1 MNPTI
6 VKIID
11 LMFRGMPEREEIRAM
26 REELLTNSQARY
38 DDLIA
43 SGKSSNEALGEVL
56 DNLRGVEELLDEYRR
71 EDVQTSAPEQPFA
84 YARFEK
90 MAEEIDRRFAAAADD
105 VKSAADRASTTAEA
119 AFGTAMESVRTAMD
133 SFASGFNGRS
143 AGFDHSG
150 AAGSGEWVR
159 SNVYG
164 GGELLVAT
172 ADPAHYPRVRVELAA
187 DEVELLP
194 SGDGLIHVEIGPED
208 ESLLLVEKSGGCF
221 TLRRNPVSV
230 EPEPPAEDEQQ
241 EGFFGFLNGLGRMLR
256 GTIRQMRSC
265 YGLIRVKLPAGLA
278 MAEVQTASGD
288 IGISDLQLGGLSATS
303 ASGDI
308 NISDCIITGN
318 AAACNTSGD
327 TDLHNVK
334 VGGSLKLN
342 ATSGDIMF
350 FEGSASVVTANNVS
364 GDTEISGVLGQVQSN
379 SVSGDIDICIY
390 DTSVTGIFANT
401 TSGDITVGMEE
412 ALTPA
417 VTANTTSG
425 DVDIACDTDP
435 ASAVRF
441 RLNTV
446 SGDICVS

>member
-11 LMFRGMPEREEIRAM
+11 LMFRGMPEREEISAM

-56 DNLRGVEELLDEYRR
+56 DNLRGVEELLDDYRR
-71 EDVQTSAPEQPFA
+71 EDVQTAAQDEPFA

-90 MAEEIDRRFAAAADD
+90 MAEEIDRRFAAAADT
-105 VKSAADRASTTAEA
+105 VKTAADRASTTAEA
-119 AFGTAMESVRTAMD
+119 AFGTAMESVRTAID

-143 AGFDHSG
+143 AEVDPSG

-159 SNVYG
+159 SNVHG

-187 DEVELLP
+187 EEVELLP
-194 SGDGLIHVEIGPED
+194 SGDGLIHVEIDPED
-208 ESLLLVEKSGGCF
+208 ASLLLVEKSGGCF
-221 TLRRNPVSV
+221 TLRRNPVTM
-230 EPEPPAEDEQQ
+230 EAEPPEEDEQQ
-241 EGFFGFLNGLGRMLR
+241 EGFFGFLNKLGRMMR
-256 GTIRQMRSC
+256 GTIRQMSSC
-265 YGLIRVKLPAGLA
+265 CGLIRVKLPAGLA
-278 MAEVQTASGD
+278 MVEVQTASGD
-288 IGISDLQLGGLSATS
+288 IDIGDLQLGGLCATS

-308 NISDCIITGN
+308 NISDCSITGD
-318 AAACNTSGD
+318 ASVCNTSGD
-327 TDLHNVK
+327 TDLHNVT
-334 VGGSLKLN
+334 VGGTLKLN

-350 FEGSASVVTANNVS
+350 FEGSAAVVAANNVS
-364 GDTEISGVLGQVQSN
+364 GDTEISGVLGQVKCN
-379 SVSGDIDICIY
+379 SVSGDIDICTY
-390 DTSVTGIFANT
+390 DATVTDLWANT

-412 ALTPA
+412 VLIPA

-441 RLNTV
+441 HLNTV